1 MREILPDL
9 IVLSAL
15 ESEDR
20 LIYLSEELLQA
31 ESRPQAIIESA
42 NIETESVRLLR
53 SGGLPTLALVAPL
66 IKVKGPSVLLEGRL
80 LKESVC
86 LGTPTH
92 FSCKY

>member
-9 IVLSAL
+9 IVLGAL
-15 ESEDR
+15 ESENC

-31 ESRPQAIIESA
+31 ESRPQAIIERA
-42 NIETESVRLLR
+42 NIETEPIRLLR
-53 SGGLPTLALVAPL
+53 GGLPTLALVVPL
-66 IKVKGPSVLLEGRL
+66 IKVKGPRVLLEGRL